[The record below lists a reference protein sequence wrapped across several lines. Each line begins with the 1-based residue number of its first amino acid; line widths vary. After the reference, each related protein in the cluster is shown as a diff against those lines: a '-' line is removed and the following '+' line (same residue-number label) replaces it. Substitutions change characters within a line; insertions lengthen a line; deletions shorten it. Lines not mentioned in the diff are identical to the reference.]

1 MKPSTCRL
9 LWRAALLLPLL
20 SACTKPSYRAD
31 RLEEAVRDICLRE
44 YKFAAVGKLAGKTL
58 YASIAPQN
66 IVGADLGIDRKTVER
81 LYDTLLT
88 VTRVALSTNA
98 KVDYLIVKAKDTN
111 TGVTLTLLRYVP
123 DIKWYFYMRIS
134 RADFENR
141 GVLEI
146 DDAET
151 NQDAST
157 WHDVTLPEFSA
168 RLAAS
173 RLQQKITYNPL
184 VSIFVR
190 VHRVRGAFDGGVVTL
205 SLDKYQPV
213 GGLSVGKSAPEALPS
228 DELLRR
234 NVLEVMDDILKKY
247 DRDKVIHRVRV
258 VEDGGRAVLDYS
270 REELFEAWRKLPK
283 KKSLFPTE

>member
-1 MKPSTCRL
+1 
-9 LWRAALLLPLL
+9 
-20 SACTKPSYRAD
+20 
-31 RLEEAVRDICLRE
+31 VRDICRKE
-44 YKFAAVGKLAGKTL
+44 YNFAAVGKLVGKTL
-58 YASIAPQN
+58 YASIEPQN
-66 IVGADLGIDRKTVER
+66 IVGADLGIDRKTVDR

-88 VTRVALSTNA
+88 VTRVALSTDA
-98 KVDYLIVKAKDTN
+98 KLDYLVVKAKDTN

-151 NQDAST
+151 NQDTTT
-157 WHDVTLPEFSA
+157 WHDVPLPEFAA

-190 VHRVRGAFDGGVVTL
+190 VHRVRGTFDGGVLTL
-205 SLDKYQPV
+205 SLDKYQPA
-213 GGLSVGKSAPEALPS
+213 GGSPAGKPVPEALPS

-247 DRDKVIHRVRV
+247 DRDKVIRRVRV
-258 VEDGGRAVLDYS
+258 VEDGGRIVLDYS
-270 REELFEAWRKLPK
+270 REELFAAWRKLPK
-283 KKSLFPTE
+283 SKSWFPTE